1 MDKQNKIDRI
11 LKIYVWNYEYV
22 PAEKLLLILRAKY
35 FQELEVMTEEE
46 INDEYENTKR
56 DSVLTEEDV
65 DQIVKNIKGELR

>member
-11 LKIYVWNYEYV
+11 LKIYVWDYEYV

-46 INDEYENTKR
+46 INDEYENAKR
-56 DSVLTEEDV
+56 ENALTEEDV
-65 DQIVKNIKGELR
+65 DKIVRNSKGE

>member
-11 LKIYVWNYEYV
+11 LKIYVWDYEYV

-46 INDEYENTKR
+46 INNEYENAKQENA
-56 DSVLTEEDV
+56 LTEEDV
-65 DQIVKNIKGELR
+65 DQIVKNMKGELR